1 MTNAREITAPLLDL
15 IRNELASGR
24 TNIAR
29 LSHTSGVSRG
39 TIYATLA
46 APGEGGSLAVLS
58 RLAEAIGA
66 TVTLVVEP
74 GVGPAHAKRTRRA
87 RTMVTTAPVE
97 VVGAADVAL
106 QTDAG
111 PQNDPPSP
119 APANAGPTTSEA
131 LPDDAV
137 LYTEDMPAPGEA
149 EQHSEVPPKAASPR
163 HPHPKKQKPYRPNV
177 ERWRS
182 DGVMLQAWAKHPGN
196 VLAIARSLRMNS
208 WACQRRFL
216 VMGLLEP
223 QNATEAARIV
233 QYRAMAQARCSG
245 CSIRQVAKRTNVNQW
260 VADQTL
266 RMLSISGRRR
276 TAPMRVEASFLAQTA
291 DTIAAIRPV
300 IESIPSNSSPAS
312 TARPTPTAMV
322 T

>member
-15 IRNELASGR
+15 IRNELASDR

-39 TIYATLA
+39 TIYATLV

-58 RLAEAIGA
+58 RLADAIGA
-66 TVTLVVEP
+66 TVTLVVKP
-74 GVGPAHAKRTRRA
+74 GVGPAHAKPTPRA
-87 RTMVTTAPVE
+87 KTTVTTAPVGT
-97 VVGAADVAL
+97 VGADVVL
-106 QTDAG
+106 HTDAG
-111 PQNDPPSP
+111 PPPNDPPAA
-119 APANAGPTTSEA
+119 APTN
-131 LPDDAV
+131 DAV
-137 LYTEDMPAPGEA
+137 LPSEDMPTPGEVD
-149 EQHSEVPPKAASPR
+149 QHIKVPSKAASSR
-163 HPHPKKQKPYRPNV
+163 HLNPKKQKPYQPNV

-208 WACQRRFL
+208 WACRWRFL

-223 QNATEAARIV
+223 QNATEAARIA

-245 CSIRQVAKRTNVNQW
+245 CSIRQVAKRTNVSQW

-276 TAPMRVEASFLAQTA
+276 TAPVRMEASNLAQSA
-291 DTIAAIRPV
+291 DTLVANRPV
-300 IESIPSNSSPAS
+300 FEGIHDDQP
-312 TARPTPTAMV
+312 R
-322 T
+322 